1 MPNRPM
7 PPLRILHVTPYYA
20 EAWAYGGIPR
30 LAASLSRGL
39 ARRGHAVTVCTT
51 DVRDRASR
59 LAPARRAYVDDG
71 VHVRVFRNLSNR
83 LAYDHQLFVPLGF
96 EAFMRRHARSFD
108 VAHLHACRNLP
119 GAIAAFHLRR
129 AGVPYVIAP
138 NGTAPR
144 LERRFLAK
152 RAFDAIAGRRILRR
166 ASRVIAVS
174 RAEERQLGALGIPA
188 DALRVV
194 PNPIDP
200 AEFNV
205 PPPGGA
211 FRRASTLTDAPLVLF
226 LGKLTPRKRVD
237 VLIRAMASIRDT
249 TAQLVIAGND
259 MGSEAAARS
268 LVDAVGLRSRT
279 CFTGLL
285 EGRRRIEA
293 LADADVVVYPSEH
306 EVFGLVALEALL
318 AGTPVI
324 VSDDSGC
331 GELVRANGGGLVTP
345 VGDVETL
352 ARSIETILDRP
363 DRWRRAAEDAAERIR
378 KTCGADVVCSRLD
391 DVYRELL

>member
-20 EAWAYGGIPR
+20 DAWAYGGIPR

-51 DVRDRASR
+51 DVRDRTSR
-59 LAPARRAYVDDG
+59 LGPRGVYKNDG
-71 VHVRVFRNLSNR
+71 VDVRVFRNLSNR

-96 EAFMRRHARSFD
+96 DAYMRKHARSFD

-152 RAFDAIAGRRILRR
+152 RVFDAIAGRRILRR
-166 ASRVIAVS
+166 ASRVLAVS
-174 RAEERQLGALGIPA
+174 GAEERQFGALGIA
-188 DALRVV
+188 AHAVRVV
-194 PNPIDP
+194 PNPIDLG
-200 AEFNV
+200 EF
-205 PPPGGA
+205 GGSPRTGV
-211 FRRASTLTDAPLVLF
+211 FRRSFRLTDAPLVLF

-237 VLIRAMASIRDT
+237 VLIRAMASIGD
-249 TAQLVIAGND
+249 AQLVIAGND
-259 MGSEAAARS
+259 MGSEAAAQS
-268 LVDAVGLRSRT
+268 LVDAVGLRPRT

-331 GELVRANGGGLVTP
+331 GELVRAHGGGLATP
-345 VGDVETL
+345 VGDVPSL
-352 ARSIETILDRP
+352 ARSIATILEEP
-363 DRWRRAAEDAAERIR
+363 ERWRRQAARAAERLR
-378 KTCGADVVCSRLD
+378 KTCGEDAVCARLD